1 MCFCTSIRNTL
12 IITII
17 LSKCIMIQKN
27 IICNRKLLFASSI
40 LLTIT
45 IIFTMGNLLLENKII
60 AQQQQ
65 QQKQQT
71 LSSIPHNAKGH
82 ESHQIVNFID
92 LNDSVIYKGT
102 VAFNSSKP
110 VDIISYTE
118 ATGNQTTNST
128 IKFWEIGDKKFI
140 PKTLLK
146 NSTNG
151 NVSFEGNGII
161 AHSTQSNP
169 YKVTFTTNSNSTKN
183 MEGTIV
189 LGPLLKIFR

>member
-1 MCFCTSIRNTL
+1 
-12 IITII
+12 
-17 LSKCIMIQKN
+17 MIQKN
-27 IICNRKLLFASSI
+27 INCNRNLLFASSI
-40 LLTIT
+40 LLAIT

-65 QQKQQT
+65 QQT

-82 ESHQIVNFID
+82 QSHQIVNFID

-118 ATGNQTTNST
+118 VTGNQTTNST
-128 IKFWEIGDKKFI
+128 IKFWEIGNKKFI
-140 PKTLLK
+140 PKTLIK

-151 NVSFEGNGII
+151 NVNFDGNGII

-169 YKVTFTTNSNSTKN
+169 YKVTFTTNSTFTKN

>member
-1 MCFCTSIRNTL
+1 
-12 IITII
+12 
-17 LSKCIMIQKN
+17 MIQKN
-27 IICNRKLLFASSI
+27 IICNRNLLFASSI

-45 IIFTMGNLLLENKII
+45 IIFTMSNLLFENKII
-60 AQQQQ
+60 AQQ

-82 ESHQIVNFID
+82 QSHQIVNFID

-118 ATGNQTTNST
+118 VTGNQTPNST
-128 IKFWEIGDKKFI
+128 IKFWEIGNKKFI

-169 YKVTFTTNSNSTKN
+169 YKVTFTTNSTSTKN

>member
-1 MCFCTSIRNTL
+1 
-12 IITII
+12 
-17 LSKCIMIQKN
+17 MIQKN
-27 IICNRKLLFASSI
+27 IICNRNLLFASSI
-40 LLTIT
+40 ILTIT

-60 AQQQQ
+60 AQQQKQ
-65 QQKQQT
+65 QQT

-82 ESHQIVNFID
+82 QSHQIVNFID

-118 ATGNQTTNST
+118 VTGNQTTNST
-128 IKFWEIGDKKFI
+128 IKFWEIGNKKFI

-169 YKVTFTTNSNSTKN
+169 YKVTFTTNSTSTKN

>member
-1 MCFCTSIRNTL
+1 
-12 IITII
+12 
-17 LSKCIMIQKN
+17 MIQKK
-27 IICNRKLLFASSI
+27 IICNRNLLFTSSI
-40 LLTIT
+40 FLTIT
-45 IIFTMGNLLLENKII
+45 IIFTMSNLLLENKII
-60 AQQQQ
+60 AQQQGH
-65 QQKQQT
+65 QQT

-82 ESHQIVNFID
+82 QSHQIVNFID

-118 ATGNQTTNST
+118 VTGNQNTNST
-128 IKFWEIGDKKFI
+128 IKFWEIGNKKFI

-169 YKVTFTTNSNSTKN
+169 YKVTFTINSTSTKN

>member
-1 MCFCTSIRNTL
+1 
-12 IITII
+12 
-17 LSKCIMIQKN
+17 MIQEN
-27 IICNRKLLFASSI
+27 IICNRNLLFASSI

-45 IIFTMGNLLLENKII
+45 IIFTMGNLLLENKIM
-60 AQQQQ
+60 AQQQK
-65 QQKQQT
+65 QKQQT

-82 ESHQIVNFID
+82 QSHQIVNFID

-102 VAFNSSKP
+102 AAFNSSKP

-118 ATGNQTTNST
+118 VTGNQANNST
-128 IKFWEIGDKKFI
+128 LKFWEIGNKKFI

-169 YKVTFTTNSNSTKN
+169 YKVTFTTNSTSTKN

>member
-1 MCFCTSIRNTL
+1 
-12 IITII
+12 
-17 LSKCIMIQKN
+17 MIQKK
-27 IICNRKLLFASSI
+27 IICNRNLLFTSSI
-40 LLTIT
+40 FLTIT
-45 IIFTMGNLLLENKII
+45 IIFTMSNLLLENKII
-60 AQQQQ
+60 AQQQGH
-65 QQKQQT
+65 QQT

-82 ESHQIVNFID
+82 QSHQIVNFID

-118 ATGNQTTNST
+118 VTGNQNTNST
-128 IKFWEIGDKKFI
+128 IKFWEIGNKKFI

-161 AHSTQSNP
+161 AHRYS
-169 YKVTFTTNSNSTKN
+169 K
-183 MEGTIV
+183 
-189 LGPLLKIFR
+189 

>member
-1 MCFCTSIRNTL
+1 
-12 IITII
+12 
-17 LSKCIMIQKN
+17 MIQKN
-27 IICNRKLLFASSI
+27 IICNRNLLFASSI

-110 VDIISYTE
+110 VDIISYKE
-118 ATGNQTTNST
+118 SNGNQTTNST
-128 IKFWEIGDKKFI
+128 IKFWEIGNKKFI

>member
-1 MCFCTSIRNTL
+1 
-12 IITII
+12 
-17 LSKCIMIQKN
+17 MIQKK
-27 IICNRKLLFASSI
+27 IICNRNLLFTSSI
-40 LLTIT
+40 FLTIT
-45 IIFTMGNLLLENKII
+45 IIFTMSNLLLENKII
-60 AQQQQ
+60 AQQQH
-65 QQKQQT
+65 KQQT
-71 LSSIPHNAKGH
+71 LSSIPHNAKRH

-92 LNDSVIYKGT
+92 INDSVIYKGT

-110 VDIISYTE
+110 VDIISYKE
-118 ATGNQTTNST
+118 ATGNQITNST
-128 IKFWEIGDKKFI
+128 IKFWEIGNKKFI

-151 NVSFEGNGII
+151 NVSFDGNGII

-169 YKVTFTTNSNSTKN
+169 YKVTFTTNSTSTKN